1 MATTY
6 LTPGV
11 YVEEVDKGS
20 KPIEGVGTSLAA
32 FVGFAE
38 RGPINEPRYIANWTQ
53 FVNTFGNFLPGG
65 FLAHS
70 VYGFFNNGGTYCY
83 VTRLPMADQDGADS
97 GLTRREAAA
106 VTRQLPTATAQ
117 LPAKAGGGAAGL
129 EITAR
134 EAGTAGSDIKVD
146 VLPATAA
153 EGQPPPPEDAFTLQV
168 KHGETTEKFEN
179 VSLRR
184 GRNIRNVL
192 DVVNDATAGSKLIRI
207 AEREMPG
214 TPVERMPLPGA
225 YPLSLPRDAAMP
237 AERPKIGADVLVG
250 DAAKRTGVN
259 GLEVAED
266 ATMICFP
273 DLMALYQSGRI
284 NMEQV
289 QAVQQ
294 AMLDHAQNMHNRV
307 AILDSPP
314 GMTPQQ
320 IRDWRMKEVNYD
332 SKYGSLYYPWIKVA
346 DPVSGGSI
354 MVPPCGHMA
363 GIWARSDA
371 QRGVHKAPANEVIAG
386 CIGLEYQTTASE
398 QAILNPEGINVIRT
412 FPGRGIRVWGARTL
426 SSDPSWRYLNVRRLF
441 NYVEASLERGLQW
454 VVFEPNDRDLWERVK
469 RDVTSFLVRCWRD
482 GALFGMS
489 ASEAFYV
496 KCDDENNPPET
507 RDVGQLIIEVGIAP
521 VKPAEFVIL
530 RLSQTQSGS
539 SVA

>member
-38 RGPINEPRYIANWTQ
+38 RGPVNEPRYIANWTQ
-53 FVNTFGNFLPGG
+53 FVTTFGGFLPGG
-65 FLAHS
+65 FLAHAI
-70 VYGFFNNGGTYCY
+70 YGFSNNGGTSCY
-83 VTRLPMADQDGADS
+83 VTRLPLGDEENAS
-97 GLTRREAAA
+97 RAAQK
-106 VTRQLPTATAQ
+106 QLPSASVQ
-117 LPAKAGGGAAGL
+117 LPSKAGAPGL
-129 EITAR
+129 DITAR
-134 EAGTAGSDIKVD
+134 EAGTAGSQIKVD

-153 EGQPPPPEDAFTLQV
+153 EGQPPPADDQFTLQV
-168 KHGETTEKFEN
+168 KSGDTTERFEN
-179 VSLRR
+179 VSLRKGGR
-184 GRNIRNVL
+184 GVRNVA
-192 DVVNDATAGSKLIRI
+192 DVVNAESKLIRV

-214 TPVERMPLPGA
+214 TVVERMPAPGA
-225 YPLSLPRDAAMP
+225 YPLGLPVESAMP
-237 AERPKIGADVLVG
+237 VERQPVKTDILVG
-250 DAAKRTGVN
+250 DASQRSGVN

-266 ATMICFP
+266 AKIVCFP
-273 DLMALYQSGRI
+273 DLMALYQAGRV
-284 NMEQV
+284 NMEGV

-294 AMLDHAQNMHNRV
+294 AMLDHAQNMGNRV

-332 SKYGSLYYPWIKVA
+332 SKYAALYYPWIKVA

-363 GIWARSDA
+363 GIWARSDG

-386 CIGLEYQTTASE
+386 CIGLEYQTTSSE
-398 QAILNPEGINVIRT
+398 QAILNPEGVNVIRT

-441 NYVEASLERGLQW
+441 NYVEESLMRGTQW
-454 VVFEPNDRDLWERVK
+454 VVFEPNDMDLWERVK
-469 RDVTSFLVRCWRD
+469 RDISAFLVRTWRD
-482 GALFGMS
+482 GALFG
-489 ASEAFYV
+489 ATAGEAFYV
-496 KCDDENNPPET
+496 KCDAENNPPET

-521 VKPAEFVIL
+521 VKPAEFVII
-530 RLSQTQSGS
+530 RLSQMQSGS
-539 SVA
+539 SAA

>member
-53 FVNTFGNFLPGG
+53 FVNTFGAFIPGG
-65 FLAHS
+65 FLAHA
-70 VYGFFNNGGTYCY
+70 VYGFFNNGGSSCY
-83 VTRLPMADQDGADS
+83 VTRLPLGNADAADGNAS
-97 GLTRREAAA
+97 RAAQ
-106 VTRQLPTATAQ
+106 RQLPTATAQ
-117 LPAKAGGGAAGL
+117 LPAKIGGGAMGL

-134 EAGTAGSDIKVD
+134 EAGTSGSAIKVD
-146 VLPATAA
+146 VLPATSA
-153 EGQPPPPEDAFTLQV
+153 EGQPPPPDDSFTLQV
-168 KHGETTEKFEN
+168 KQGDTTERFEN
-179 VSLRR
+179 VSLRK
-184 GRNIRNVL
+184 GRSVRNVA
-192 DVVNDATAGSKLIRI
+192 DVVNAESKLVRV
-207 AEREMPG
+207 AEREIPG
-214 TPVERMPLPGA
+214 SPVDRMPLPGA
-225 YPLSLPRDAAMP
+225 YPLSLPAEAALP
-237 AERPKIGADVLVG
+237 AERSNVGTDLLVG
-250 DAAKRTGVN
+250 DAAQRSGVN

-266 ATMICFP
+266 AKIVCFP
-273 DLMALYQSGRI
+273 DLMALYQAGRV
-284 NMEQV
+284 NMEGV

-294 AMLDHAQNMHNRV
+294 AMLDHAQNMGNRV

-320 IRDWRMKEVNYD
+320 IRDWRMKEVNDD
-332 SKYGSLYYPWIKVA
+332 SKYGALYYPWIKVA

-386 CIGLEYQTTASE
+386 CIGLEYQTTSSE
-398 QAILNPEGINVIRT
+398 QAILNPEGINVIRS

-441 NYVEASLERGLQW
+441 NYIEESLQRGTQW
-454 VVFEPNDRDLWERVK
+454 VVFEPNDMDLWERVK
-469 RDVTSFLVRCWRD
+469 RDVSAFLVRTWRD
-482 GALFGMS
+482 GALFGNT

-496 KCDDENNPPET
+496 KCDAENNPVEV
-507 RDVGQLIIEVGIAP
+507 RDVGQLIVEIGIAP
-521 VKPAEFVIL
+521 VKPAEFVII
-530 RLSQTQSGS
+530 RLSQWQGGGS
-539 SVA
+539 ASE